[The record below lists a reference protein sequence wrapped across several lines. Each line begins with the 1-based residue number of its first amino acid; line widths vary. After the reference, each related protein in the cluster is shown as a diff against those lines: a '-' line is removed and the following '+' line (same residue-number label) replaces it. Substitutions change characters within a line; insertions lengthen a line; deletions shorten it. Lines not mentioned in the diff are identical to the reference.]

1 MRPIA
6 KDQSFVR
13 FPLDELL
20 GKPAHVRL
28 LRVLCDEFAGP
39 LSVPEA
45 AERTGLTPAGAR
57 RALARLARTG
67 FVLRI
72 GDGRS
77 HHFGVRR
84 GDPIIESLTALF
96 DAEHARFDRLIVAM
110 RETLDRFRE
119 IEAAWIDEIP
129 QDVGEPIDVSL
140 LTSAASLTG
149 LASQVRRRVAALEE
163 EFDVTIEIHP
173 YTHADLP
180 PVDWQAATLLTGLPP
195 TEGQPRSQTV
205 STHADREERAL
216 RLSGAI
222 ATLLDRDSSLVS
234 RAVRHIDT
242 TLREDVGAASHDL
255 QEWKD
260 ILTSY
265 SRERLTRFLVSD
277 APRALRLRQ
286 SSPFFAVLTAD
297 QRDTVLAALDER

>member
-1 MRPIA
+1 
-6 KDQSFVR
+6 
-13 FPLDELL
+13 
-20 GKPAHVRL
+20 
-28 LRVLCDEFAGP
+28 
-39 LSVPEA
+39 
-45 AERTGLTPAGAR
+45 
-57 RALARLARTG
+57 
-67 FVLRI
+67 
-72 GDGRS
+72 
-77 HHFGVRR
+77 
-84 GDPIIESLTALF
+84 
-96 DAEHARFDRLIVAM
+96 M
-110 RETLDRFRE
+110 RETLERFRE

-129 QDVGEPIDVSL
+129 EDVGEPIDVNL

-149 LASQVRRRVAALEE
+149 LASEVRRRVVVLEE

-180 PVDWQAATLLTGLPP
+180 PMDWQAATLLAGLPP
-195 TEGQPRSQTV
+195 TEEQLGSQTV

-216 RLSGAI
+216 RLSRAI

-255 QEWKD
+255 REWKD

-277 APRALRLRQ
+277 APRAVRLRQ